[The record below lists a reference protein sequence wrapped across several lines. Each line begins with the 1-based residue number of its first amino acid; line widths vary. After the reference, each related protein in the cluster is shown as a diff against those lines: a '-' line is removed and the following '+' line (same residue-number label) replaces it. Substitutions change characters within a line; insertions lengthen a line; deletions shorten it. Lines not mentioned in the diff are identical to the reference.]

1 MNRTQK
7 AVICNLAIML
17 LTISMLAYVFFQ
29 FFVLKKA
36 PEGFSGRFLPPAT
49 LILLGGLLIF
59 WALKRQSPKEVEA
72 DERDKLIT
80 NRAAMAAFI
89 SAWVILPIVSVLP
102 RYVLGDDSCIPAW
115 SLPLINVGV
124 LLIATV
130 VYLAAILVQ
139 YVPWRNDGN
148 K

>member
-7 AVICNLAIML
+7 TVLCNLVIML
-17 LTISMLAYVFFQ
+17 VTILMLTYVFFQ

-36 PEGFSGRFLPPAT
+36 PEGFSGRFLPPAV

-59 WALKRQSPKEVEA
+59 WALKRQSPREVEA

-80 NRAAMAAFI
+80 KGAAMAAFI
-89 SAWVILPIVSVLP
+89 SAWIVLPAVSVLP
-102 RYVLGDDSCIPAW
+102 RFILGDDSCIPAW
-115 SLPLINVGV
+115 SLPLINIGV
-124 LLIATV
+124 LLIVTV
-130 VYLAAILVQ
+130 VYLATILIQ
-139 YVPWRNDGN
+139 YGRSGDGD